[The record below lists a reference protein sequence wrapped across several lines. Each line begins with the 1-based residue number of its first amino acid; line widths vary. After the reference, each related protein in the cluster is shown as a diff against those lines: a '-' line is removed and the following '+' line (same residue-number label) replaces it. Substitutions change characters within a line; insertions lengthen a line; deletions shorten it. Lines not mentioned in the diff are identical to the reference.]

1 MKEIYEP
8 IEIDVIRFV
17 EEDVITTSGDPVLPK
32 IPDDG
37 E

>member
-17 EEDVITTSGDPVLPK
+17 EEDIITASDPVLPK